1 MELYEQFAAEREQ
14 VAYFMR
20 RLYNKNLTTSSGGN
34 ISLRVGDDHVLLTP
48 SALDKGELTAD
59 QILLS
64 TLSGENLSPHLKPTM
79 ETSMHFAVYRS
90 RSDVRAVV
98 HAHPV
103 FATAFACV
111 DREFDTGLTSEIYM
125 HVPKIGKAPFA
136 TPGTDELGSLV
147 AAALS
152 DASVALMRNHG
163 VIAVAATL
171 YKAFDLLEST
181 ETAAKISYVA
191 STLATPSPLAPA
203 QLLSLDLLCGRGGE
217 GLG

>member
-1 MELYEQFAAEREQ
+1 MSLYEQLAAEREQ

-34 ISLRVGDDHVLLTP
+34 ISFRIDGDHVLLTP

-64 TLSGENLSPHLKPTM
+64 TLAGENLSPHLKPTV
-79 ETSMHFAVYRS
+79 ETSMHFAVYRA
-90 RSDVRAVV
+90 RPDVKAVV

-125 HVPKIGKAPFA
+125 HVPKIGRAPFA
-136 TPGTDELGSLV
+136 TPGSDELAGLV
-147 AAALS
+147 AESLA
-152 DASVALMRNHG
+152 DANVSLMRNHG
-163 VIAVAATL
+163 VIAAAPTL
-171 YKAFDLLEST
+171 YKAFDLLESV
-181 ETAAKISYVA
+181 ETAAKITFA
-191 STLATPSPLAPA
+191 STLLSTPNQPAHPLTAPQRHA
-203 QLLSLDLLCGRGGE
+203 IDLLCGR
-217 GLG
+217 